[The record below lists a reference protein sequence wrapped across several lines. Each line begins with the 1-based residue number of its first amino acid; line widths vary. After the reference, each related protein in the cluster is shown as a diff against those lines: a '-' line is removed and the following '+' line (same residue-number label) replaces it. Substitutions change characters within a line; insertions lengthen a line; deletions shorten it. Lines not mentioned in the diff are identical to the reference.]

1 MSEET
6 TKKTSGLAIAGLV
19 LGILAAVT
27 SFLPI
32 INNLSFIMAIVGG
45 ILAAIALVGATR
57 GKNDSKGLAIAG
69 VVLAVVSFVIVLA
82 TQSLYSSALKSAAEE
97 LKKGDQPVATS
108 TKDEKEDAKKD
119 EATSKEDTKA
129 EEAKADE
136 AKKEDVKKEEPKPD
150 YSNMKAGETV
160 TLENGLDITVNSF
173 STVTRSY
180 SDETLVC
187 ANVTYKNNGS
197 ENVSFNT
204 LDWKS
209 ENADGAEKYS
219 TYYTNDEQLESGKLK
234 KGGTVTGNVYFEGDA
249 VKILYYSNLFQDDSD
264 ISWTVS

>member
-1 MSEET
+1 MGGRPVFPRRLEHPCQKKQP
-6 TKKTSGLAIAGLV
+6 KKTSGLAIAGLV

-129 EEAKADE
+129 
-136 AKKEDVKKEEPKPD
+136 
-150 YSNMKAGETV
+150 S
-160 TLENGLDITVNSF
+160 TLPLTPSPRSRVH
-173 STVTRSY
+173 TATRRWY
-180 SDETLVC
+180 AQT
-187 ANVTYKNNGS
+187 
-197 ENVSFNT
+197 
-204 LDWKS
+204 
-209 ENADGAEKYS
+209 
-219 TYYTNDEQLESGKLK
+219 
-234 KGGTVTGNVYFEGDA
+234 
-249 VKILYYSNLFQDDSD
+249 
-264 ISWTVS
+264 